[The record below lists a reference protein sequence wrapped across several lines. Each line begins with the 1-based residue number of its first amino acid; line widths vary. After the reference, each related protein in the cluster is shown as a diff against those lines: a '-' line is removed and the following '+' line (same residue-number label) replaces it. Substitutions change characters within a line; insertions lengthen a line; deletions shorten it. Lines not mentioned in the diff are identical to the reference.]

1 MAEFDSWNGKLILEV
16 GCGIGTDL
24 RQFALNGAHV
34 VGIDL
39 TPNGI
44 AMAKRGFE
52 LFGLKGNFVVADA
65 EALPFSSDSFDMV
78 YSNGVIHHTPDTA
91 ATVREI
97 HRVVRPGGQARVM
110 VYHRSSYFAKVIV
123 GMIVAPTLRV
133 LSFVYPG
140 GRLPAVLRH
149 VIPQGLCNM
158 YDIVVKKGYS
168 HETVF
173 SRSQVKDLF
182 ASFASIKT
190 FVRQLYYADFL
201 PKWLHRWIERRYG
214 WFLFI
219 QATK

>member
-1 MAEFDSWNGKLILEV
+1 
-16 GCGIGTDL
+16 
-24 RQFALNGAHV
+24 
-34 VGIDL
+34 
-39 TPNGI
+39 
-44 AMAKRGFE
+44 MAKRGFE

-173 SRSQVKDLF
+173 SLSTDPSRPGEGNANPLARSYSRSQVKDLF